1 MTRSCGKDSQEE
13 DVTLWASRDRSSKS
27 SETTGRLFQ
36 TDSPG
41 PRGSRSSLLFLTVP
55 EKQTVVMEW
64 ASVEVHS
71 WWLPTLVGGRFPR
84 HRFGGQIIWGR
95 IRRMSCSLC
104 FAMLPRIPQTPQL
117 WPYVPEPWVGSRRAG
132 NMGSHMSPAPRASCQ
147 AFLVIGNSLQALKE
161 VWKLVASSPDLL
173 KR

>member
-1 MTRSCGKDSQEE
+1 MWPCEHP
-13 DVTLWASRDRSSKS
+13 VTDHQNLQKQLAGCSKQ
-27 SETTGRLFQ
+27 TPQGLGLLGVRLF
-36 TDSPG
+36 P
-41 PRGSRSSLLFLTVP
+41 TVP
-55 EKQTVVMEW
+55 EKQMVVMEW

-71 WWLPTLVGGRFPR
+71 WWFPTLVRGRFPR

-95 IRRMSCSLC
+95 ISRMSCSLC

-117 WPYVPEPWVGSRRAG
+117 WPYVPEPRVGSRRAG